1 MSVKTLTAFSLRAVA
16 AIAAVGAV
24 LVAHPAAAQ
33 TNSIRVGLQSVPPD
47 EVYTAKDWGARY
59 KLKVELGSYSSGAD
73 ILKAFLAGRVDVGNG
88 GSGRLVTM
96 AAQQPDQFY
105 IVAANQYGGDRY
117 GVIVAKDSPIKSVEE
132 LKGKKIGAVTGSGTY
147 STFRVLLDRMGMK
160 ESDFQIVNMKVEDLR
175 AAVQQGIID
184 AAVAWEPH
192 VAIAE
197 TMGVV
202 RRIRSLADVNQS
214 PNFVLVSRKFA
225 NENPEAV
232 SRYIATL
239 IDLGNLIERSPS
251 EAAKLAAGQISKKG
265 VTVDPKALELSFTRI
280 KMDPKVTDELLS
292 ELIPVA
298 ESMKAAGKINAVPD
312 FKKLVRTDLYEQ
324 AVKLSQAAR

>member
-1 MSVKTLTAFSLRAVA
+1 MGLQGFSWLKLSAFATMV
-16 AIAAVGAV
+16 AVGAT
-24 LVAHPAAAQ
+24 LAHAATEAM
-33 TNSIRVGLQSVPPD
+33 SIRIGLQSVPPD

-59 KLKVELGSYSSGAD
+59 KLKVEHGSFSSGAD
-73 ILKAFLAGRVDVGNG
+73 ILKAFIAGRVDVGNG

-96 AAQQPDQFY
+96 AAQQPELFY

-117 GVIVAKDSPIKSVEE
+117 GVMVAKDSPIKTVQE

-147 STFRVLLDRMGMK
+147 STFRVYLNRNGMK

-175 AAVQQGIID
+175 AAVQQGIVD
-184 AAVAWEPH
+184 GAVAWEPH

-202 RRIRSLADVNQS
+202 KRIQSMAGVNDS
-214 PNFVLVSRKFA
+214 PNFVLVNRKFA
-225 NENPEAV
+225 DANPEAV
-232 SRYIATL
+232 ARYIATL
-239 IDLGNLIERSPS
+239 MDLGELISGNPK

-265 VTVDPKALELSFTRI
+265 VSVDPKALELSFTRI

-298 ESMKAAGKINAVPD
+298 EAMKGAGKISAVPD
-312 FKKLVRTDLYEQ
+312 FKKLVRMDYYEQ
-324 AVKLSQAAR
+324 AVKLRQASR